1 MMRRIWAAVC
11 TAFAVVAVFAVLAVT
26 HRQSITSAAGGSQV
40 TLVRSSSGALV
51 PVTLPGSSVHATT
64 SSSPSAGGTTQ
75 FVQGANGQIT
85 AVTSPTHPTSRSS

>member
-26 HRQSITSAAGGSQV
+26 HRQPVTTGAAASQV
-40 TLVRSSSGALV
+40 VLVRSATGALV
-51 PVTLPGSSVHATT
+51 PVTVPGGGAHATT
-64 SSSPSAGGTTQ
+64 QSSPPAGGSI
-75 FVQGANGQIT
+75 VQGPNGQIT